1 MKILVVGSGGR
12 EHTLVWK
19 IKQSRKV
26 SEVICAPGNGGIMEI
41 VNCFPVAAEDIDGLL
56 SLAES
61 KKIDLTVVGPEVPL
75 VEGIVDRFQEKGL
88 RIFGPTKKAAQ
99 IEGSKLFAKNLMK
112 KYNIPTADFQNFKD
126 SEEALSYLKNRKTP
140 IVVKADGL
148 AAGKGAFVCETEEEA
163 VKAVKSIMVDKSF
176 GDAGNSVVI
185 EEFLTGEEVS
195 IFVLTD
201 GKKFLML
208 PSSQD
213 HKPVYNDDKG
223 PNTGGMG
230 AYAPAPIA
238 DDDLLYKISKTI
250 IQPVLDA
257 LRAEGHPYKGL
268 LYAGLMVT
276 ESGPKVVEFN
286 CRFGDPETQVVVP
299 LIENDLIELFE
310 ATIDETISDINL
322 KITPWYSVGVVIAS
336 GGYPDKYEK
345 GKEIFGLDDV
355 YLSPKQKIFHAGTII
370 KNGKMYTNGG
380 RVLCMNAL
388 NEDLNW
394 AIEQAY
400 FLVES
405 VNFEKAY
412 YRTDIGLKGAKRL
425 YQP

>member
-1 MKILVVGSGGR
+1 MKILVIGGGGR

-41 VNCFPVAAEDIDGLL
+41 VNCFPVPAEDIDGLL

-185 EEFLTGEEVS
+185 EEFMTGEEVS

-201 GKKFLML
+201 GKDFLML

-276 ESGPKVVEFN
+276 ESGPKVVEFT

-299 LIENDLIELFE
+299 LIENDIVELFD

-355 YLSPKQKIFHAGTII
+355 YLYPKQKIFHAGTII